1 MKLTP
6 ERARELRKQGFKV
19 DPSKI
24 IREVVEEA
32 SPDHGPPPQSHGPI
46 LQDHGP
52 MLNYLAQ
59 AAKIAEQNTANVLE
73 LQFKQAE
80 IIAELAKPKPK
91 RKFVSTVTRDVRG
104 GIKQVETQEV

>member
-24 IREVVEEA
+24 IRDVVEEPPIEKPA
-32 SPDHGPPPQSHGPI
+32 PPPKPDDT
-46 LQDHGP
+46 L
-52 MLNYLAQ
+52 LYLAQ

-80 IIAELAKPKPK
+80 IIAELTKPKPK

>member
-6 ERARELRKQGFKV
+6 ERYRELRKQGIKV
-19 DPSKI
+19 DPAK
-24 IREVVEEA
+24 VVRDVAEELPVEKPVELPK
-32 SPDHGPPPQSHGPI
+32 PDDT
-46 LQDHGP
+46 L
-52 MLNYLAQ
+52 LYLAQ

-91 RKFVSTVTRDVRG
+91 KKFVSTVTRDVRG
-104 GIKQVETQEV
+104 NIKQVETQEL